1 MVLTCDIEEDRCIN
15 DITIINILLFHHIKQ
30 IDSILPW
37 VCTVMDLRCQNVAR
51 FSCLLFLVVPHF
63 EVNHPLGHKCQKKQP
78 TPPPPPNR
86 SRLNRP
92 STKYRGMIGN
102 LFSILTHLFIKGD
115 KGLLGMDHSTVM

>member
-1 MVLTCDIEEDRCIN
+1 MVLTCDIVEDRCMN

-37 VCTVMDLRCQNVAR
+37 VCTVMDLRCQNVVR
-51 FSCLLFLVVPHF
+51 FSCLLLYHILRSTTHWVINV
-63 EVNHPLGHKCQKKQP
+63 KKKP
-78 TPPPPPNR
+78 TNSPPPNQ

-92 STKYRGMIGN
+92 STEYRGMVGN

-115 KGLLGMDHSTVM
+115 KGLLGMDHSTVT

>member
-1 MVLTCDIEEDRCIN
+1 MVLACDIVEDRCIN

-37 VCTVMDLRCQNVAR
+37 VCTVMDLRCQNVVR
-51 FSCLLFLVVPHF
+51 FSCLLLYHILRSTTHWDINV
-63 EVNHPLGHKCQKKQP
+63 KKA
-78 TPPPPPNR
+78 TNPPPPPNQ
-86 SRLNRP
+86 SDLIDQAE
-92 STKYRGMIGN
+92 YRGMIGN

>member
-1 MVLTCDIEEDRCIN
+1 MVLTCDIVEDRCIN

-37 VCTVMDLRCQNVAR
+37 VCTVMDLRCQNVVR
-51 FSCLLFLVVPHF
+51 FSCLLLYHILRSTTHWDINV
-63 EVNHPLGHKCQKKQP
+63 KKA
-78 TPPPPPNR
+78 TNPPPPPINQG
-86 SRLNRP
+86 LIDQAE
-92 STKYRGMIGN
+92 YRGMIGN

>member
-1 MVLTCDIEEDRCIN
+1 MVLTCDIVEDRCTN

-37 VCTVMDLRCQNVAR
+37 VCTVMDLRCQNVVR
-51 FSCLLFLVVPHF
+51 FSCLLLYHILRSTTHWVINV
-63 EVNHPLGHKCQKKQP
+63 KKNNQL
-78 TPPPPPNR
+78 PPPPNQ

>member
-1 MVLTCDIEEDRCIN
+1 MVLTCDIVEDRCIN

-37 VCTVMDLRCQNVAR
+37 VCTVMDLRCQNVVR
-51 FSCLLFLVVPHF
+51 FSCLLLYHILRSTTHWDINV
-63 EVNHPLGHKCQKKQP
+63 KKA
-78 TPPPPPNR
+78 TNPPPPNQ
-86 SRLNRP
+86 SDLIDQAE
-92 STKYRGMIGN
+92 YRGMIGN

>member
-1 MVLTCDIEEDRCIN
+1 MVLTCDIVEDRCIN

-37 VCTVMDLRCQNVAR
+37 VCTVMDLRCQNVVR
-51 FSCLLFLVVPHF
+51 FSCLLLYHILRSTTHWVINV
-63 EVNHPLGHKCQKKQP
+63 KKKP
-78 TPPPPPNR
+78 TNSPPPPPINQG
-86 SRLNRP
+86 LIDQAE
-92 STKYRGMIGN
+92 YRGMIGN

>member
-1 MVLTCDIEEDRCIN
+1 MVLTCDVVEDRCIT

-37 VCTVMDLRCQNVAR
+37 VCTVMDLRCQNVVR
-51 FSCLLFLVVPHF
+51 FSCLLLYHILRSTTHWDINV
-63 EVNHPLGHKCQKKQP
+63 KK
-78 TPPPPPNR
+78 TRHPPPPPPPINQG
-86 SRLNRP
+86 LIDQAE
-92 STKYRGMIGN
+92 YRGMIGN

>member
-37 VCTVMDLRCQNVAR
+37 VCTVMDLRCQNVVR
-51 FSCLLFLVVPHF
+51 FSCLLLYHILRSTTHWVINV
-63 EVNHPLGHKCQKKQP
+63 KKKP
-78 TPPPPPNR
+78 TNGPPPPNQ

-92 STKYRGMIGN
+92 STEYRGMVGN

-115 KGLLGMDHSTVM
+115 KGLLGMDHSTVT